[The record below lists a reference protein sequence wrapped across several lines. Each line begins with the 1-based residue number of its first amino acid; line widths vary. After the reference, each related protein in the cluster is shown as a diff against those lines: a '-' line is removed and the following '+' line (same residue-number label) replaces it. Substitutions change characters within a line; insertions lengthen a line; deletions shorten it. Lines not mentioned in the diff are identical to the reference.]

1 MSLSVLYMY
10 VQPTYT
16 CVCIGSLDI
25 AAKICLK
32 FNLFL
37 NNFVIKHV
45 TDSFTEYLLF
55 FILIL

>member
-1 MSLSVLYMY
+1 MQFRELC
-10 VQPTYT
+10 TYT
-16 CVCIGSLDI
+16 CVSIDSLDI